1 MLLIDYI
8 YPRIEIPRR
17 DNTRLVWTSV
27 SRTFTISRERDFGS
41 VGYRHDC
48 ETLGLRISRQMVQTF
63 FFELGKAPCYFLRFQ
78 VSILSLRDLLNG

>member
-63 FFELGKAPCYFLRFQ
+63 F
-78 VSILSLRDLLNG
+78 LNWEKRHVIS

>member
-27 SRTFTISRERDFGS
+27 SRTFTISRERD
-41 VGYRHDC
+41 
-48 ETLGLRISRQMVQTF
+48 L
-63 FFELGKAPCYFLRFQ
+63 
-78 VSILSLRDLLNG
+78 DLLDIATIVKPWGSE